1 MSTAKSSPSTKRPA
15 TQQVAVIATFSV
27 VYLIFR
33 MIPTFAMVGVSGAAF
48 SLADVVAPLFGIIL
62 GPYAG
67 AMSVILGTFLS
78 FGFGRP
84 MVFLGLDFLP
94 GAVDALIVGLLVQG
108 KRTVATALYIIIFVA
123 FLLHPY
129 TAIFVPVSIPYLGI
143 NSFFYPW
150 LHFIALL
157 VLISPLSK
165 MAAKWVNGK
174 SLVNLAPGIL
184 ILVFIGTYAQHL
196 VGGLLYETVLGL
208 FVGAAPEVFRLV
220 WTTVFWLYPFE
231 RAFIIIVATLIGVPL
246 VKALKLS
253 RFLPSSP

>member
-1 MSTAKSSPSTKRPA
+1 
-15 TQQVAVIATFSV
+15 
-27 VYLIFR
+27 
-33 MIPTFAMVGVSGAAF
+33 MIPTFAMIGISGVAF

-108 KRTVATALYIIIFVA
+108 KRRIATTLYTIIFAA
-123 FLLHPY
+123 FLMHPY
-129 TAIFVPVSIPYLGI
+129 TAIFVPISIPYFGI
-143 NSFFYPW
+143 KSFFYPW
-150 LHFIALL
+150 LHLVALL

-165 MAAKWVNGK
+165 MAANWVNGG

-196 VGGLLYETVLGL
+196 IGALLYETVLGL
-208 FVGAAPEVFRLV
+208 FVGAAPDVFHLV

-231 RAFIIIVATLIGVPL
+231 RTFIIIVSTLIGVPL
-246 VKALKLS
+246 IKALKLS
-253 RFLPSSP
+253 RFLPSS